1 MARLD
6 AADAPLTYARL
17 VKFEAKI
24 VGLEHAVTTGRYAV
38 WHFDELELRSFLLTS
53 AKGMSAWFTSKEE
66 EAEIEARRSIAPDT
80 YQGPEAYDHFMDET
94 GIFWEQY
101 WQQLSSAVI
110 KDAFTLFEVF
120 LEESAH
126 ELLRRYGS
134 GLKKLS
140 TEGTWRLEECN
151 QFYEDYLG
159 VTITTPAIK
168 NAQWIRNKLSH
179 LRNSFRTAEGKNDFA
194 EKIAAL
200 GIRGKEQMGEDELGL
215 PNQEHDASSL
225 MTGSLVLTP
234 LESWR
239 ILDLI
244 RRNVEELTIVLH
256 SIQYGVNTTP
266 ALENLRVGKTV
277 RNSDDKLLSIPV
289 P

>member
-1 MARLD
+1 MKVEKR
-6 AADAPLTYARL
+6 
-17 VKFEAKI
+17 I
-24 VGLEHAVTTGRYAV
+24 VGLDHAVTTGRYAS
-38 WHFDELELRSFLLTS
+38 WHSDEVELRGFLLTS
-53 AKGMSAWFTSKEE
+53 AKGMTAWFKAKED
-66 EAEIEARRSIAPDT
+66 EAEREVRSSVDPET
-80 YQGPEAYDHFMDET
+80 YQGPEVFDHFMDET

-101 WQQLSSAVI
+101 WQQLSAAVI

-126 ELLRRYGS
+126 DSLRRYGS

-140 TEGTWRLEECN
+140 TEGTWKLEQCN

-159 VTITTPAIK
+159 VTITTPEIEHI
-168 NAQWIRNKLSH
+168 QWIRNKLSH
-179 LRNSFRTAEGKNDFA
+179 LRNSFRTAEGKNDFTD
-194 EKIAAL
+194 KIAAL
-200 GIRGKEQMGEDELGL
+200 GIRGEATEDEEWWGL

-239 ILDLI
+239 ILDII
-244 RRNVEELTIVLH
+244 RRNVEALTLVLH
-256 SIQYGVNTTP
+256 GIQYGANTTS
-266 ALENLRVGKTV
+266 ALENLRAGNTV
-277 RNSDDKLLSIPV
+277 RNRDDKLLSVPV